1 MAYYLGLDAGGTKTF
16 CLIGDGN
23 GEIKGFGRGG
33 TGNYEGY
40 GVEAAHQE
48 IRRAVEGAMES
59 AGLQLNDISAVGMGV
74 AGADIPDDYDML
86 EREIF
91 GPIFGDIPRLLRND
105 SMGGLRGG
113 TRDPYGVVIAC
124 GTGCV
129 CAGVNRDGKEVRIG
143 GISEDYGDKVSGS
156 SIGIHGLKAVWRA
169 RDGVTGPTLL
179 TDKFVARSGCADI
192 EALFLEMYYGR
203 ITYSDLQPMA
213 KLVFDAAWEGDAIAC
228 DTLEWGGRY
237 LGQMVNAAIRQ
248 LGMERDSF
256 DVVMAGSV
264 FKGRSPVLVDA
275 LATVVHRE
283 CPEARLVMPI
293 YEPVV
298 GALLLGM
305 ELKCTVTDTVYAQL
319 SDSLVAA
326 EAAYD
331 VRFKTE

>member
-16 CLIGDGN
+16 CLIGDDS

-33 TGNYEGY
+33 TGNYESY
-40 GVEAAHQE
+40 GLEVAARE
-48 IRRAVEGAMES
+48 IRSTVEGALGEANLS
-59 AGLQLNDISAVGMGV
+59 LSDIDGVGMGV
-74 AGADIPDDYDML
+74 AGADIPEDYEML
-86 EREIF
+86 ERELFAPLF
-91 GPIFGDIPRLLRND
+91 GETPRVLRND

-129 CAGVNRDGKEVRIG
+129 CAGMNRDGKEIRIG
-143 GISEDYGDKVSGS
+143 GISEDYGDRVSGS
-156 SIGIHGLKAVWRA
+156 SIGTQGMKAVWRA
-169 RDGVTGPTLL
+169 RDRVTGPTLM
-179 TDKFVARSGCADI
+179 TEKFVSRSGCSDVD
-192 EALFLEMYYGR
+192 ALFLEMYYGR
-203 ITYSDLQPMA
+203 ITYEDLQPMA

-228 DTLEWGGRY
+228 DILEWGGRY

-248 LGMERDSF
+248 LDMQRDSF

-264 FKGRSPVLVDA
+264 FKGQSPVLMDA
-275 LATVVHRE
+275 LEMIVHRE
-283 CPEARLVMPI
+283 CPEARLVMPM

-305 ELKCTVTDTVYAQL
+305 ELDCTVTDTVYERL
-319 SDSLVAA
+319 SNSLV
-326 EAAYD
+326 ESEKNYG